1 MPCADKMRN
10 RKLHRTV
17 KHIDEKGQA
26 KMRRSRKAKIQ
37 IAASILTGVF
47 IIQQSMTLS
56 AGAAI
61 QAASGWSG
69 VGTADASGVININPG
84 KFDGNIGFQKYDQFV
99 LDQGQTAN
107 LNFTNNIDTF
117 VNLMNKGSYN
127 INGIVNSVR
136 NGNFYD
142 GKAIFISPGGMVI
155 GSSGLINVGSLSVQ
169 TLNSNYVD
177 YLDPDS
183 GILTIDEIDG
193 LAQGGSG
200 TITVNGKIMATND
213 ISLRAA
219 NITVGSTGG
228 LVAGIATNAGGG
240 RTVYNAA
247 NKSAADSL
255 FNNLVNTSN
264 ITSNSSYK
272 NSSGNGLI
280 TIRNGISDVDNTQ
293 GKIDI
298 AGKVVNYATK
308 TQQGSLTEG
317 GTMDLPNILVYQDG
331 GGGLNISGTIAG
343 NGGEVQVANRRGNA
357 TITNSAYL
365 QNNGSMRLTNA
376 PVNDSNTGQSDD
388 VFNNTIF
395 TMNGRV
401 SNTGDL
407 TIWNEGYGGLN
418 IGSSS
423 IENTG
428 DILIQNG
435 PEPNTGGA
443 NTWNSKVG
451 ELTISGT
458 ISNSNG
464 NFDITN
470 YATDKSGLNIQGTG
484 KVSNSNGDMT
494 ITNYGAEG
502 LNLANGGTVSGSAS
516 DITMNNYGDMGMK
529 FCKFVFIIRR
539 HNGFVSLPT
548 IVIVFFRSKYYFLCE
563 REI

>member
-1 MPCADKMRN
+1 
-10 RKLHRTV
+10 
-17 KHIDEKGQA
+17 
-26 KMRRSRKAKIQ
+26 MRRSRNAKRQ

-47 IIQQSMTLS
+47 ILHQSMTLS
-56 AGAAI
+56 ASAAI
-61 QAASGWSG
+61 TTSSGWSG
-69 VGTADASGVININPG
+69 VSTSGNVTTINPG

-117 VNLMNKGSYN
+117 VNLMNNGSYN

-317 GTMDLPNILVYQDG
+317 GTMDLPNTRPSV
-331 GGGLNISGTIAG
+331 
-343 NGGEVQVANRRGNA
+343 
-357 TITNSAYL
+357 
-365 QNNGSMRLTNA
+365 
-376 PVNDSNTGQSDD
+376 
-388 VFNNTIF
+388 
-395 TMNGRV
+395 
-401 SNTGDL
+401 
-407 TIWNEGYGGLN
+407 
-418 IGSSS
+418 
-423 IENTG
+423 
-428 DILIQNG
+428 
-435 PEPNTGGA
+435 
-443 NTWNSKVG
+443 K
-451 ELTISGT
+451 
-458 ISNSNG
+458 
-464 NFDITN
+464 
-470 YATDKSGLNIQGTG
+470 
-484 KVSNSNGDMT
+484 
-494 ITNYGAEG
+494 
-502 LNLANGGTVSGSAS
+502 
-516 DITMNNYGDMGMK
+516 
-529 FCKFVFIIRR
+529 
-539 HNGFVSLPT
+539 
-548 IVIVFFRSKYYFLCE
+548 RS
-563 REI
+563 